1 MIAFCHATQLM
12 VANQD
17 AYISGAF
24 LRNRAIVEQIR
35 SETPSNVP
43 FHRRQH
49 RPLPAPRRSG
59 EERAPAAHV
68 QRGLRALRHRRRDGA
83 GAGAAPRDL
92 AVFVKA
98 AFLAKNVRGMAI
110 APPHKPLLVDLLDGC
125 GLFGR
130 VAGSVNVVRRI
141 DNGELEGDLFD
152 GEGLIGALD
161 RYNIPFRGK
170 RVLILGAGVSAA
182 AIGVAL
188 AEGGTVNGAEHIAF
202 YDTAAGKAAGVAAK
216 LDSFFDADHGGRR
229 QQRSRRLRPR
239 GQRHAARPVAG
250 RRPARRRGAHG
261 AACGAVRHP
270 AAQPADAAGARR
282 ARARPQRA
290 GRLRDADPAD
300 AALPRLLRPQ
310 GRGARRAP
318 RRELPARADLPGRDG
333 RRDPRTPALPL
344 GQRA

>member
-1 MIAFCHATQLM
+1 MFPSIVGSTALYLLPGDPVKNVRLPRMFNA
-12 VANQD
+12 VFERFGID
-17 AYISGAF
+17 AVMAP
-24 LRNRAIVEQIR
+24 VQ
-35 SETPSNVP
+35 VP
-43 FHRRQH
+43 R
-49 RPLPAPRRSG
+49 
-59 EERAPAAHV
+59 
-68 QRGLRALRHRRRDGA
+68 
-83 GAGAAPRDL
+83 RDL

-216 LDSFFDADHGGRR
+216 LDSFFDATTVAVDSNDPSGYDLVVNATSLGLSPDDGLPVDV
-229 QQRSRRLRPR
+229 SRMEP
-239 GQRHAARPVAG
+239 HAALFDILLRNQPT
-250 RRPARRRGAHG
+250 PL
-261 AACGAVRHP
+261 VR
-270 AAQPADAAGARR
+270 A
-282 ARARPQRA
+282 ARARGLNAQA
-290 GRLRDADPAD
+290 GFEMLIQQMPYYLDFFGHTAAAHGVREDARF
-300 AALPRLLRPQ
+300 L
-310 GRGARRAP
+310 
-318 RRELPARADLPGRDG
+318 RELIYPQSMAAEID
-333 RRDPRTPALPL
+333 APL
-344 GQRA
+344 RYHSDSVA